1 MFIMT
6 NNMKKNLSLI
16 ISIIAVAIS
25 IYSVELIRQNKL
37 GSRTDGGFWQLQSG
51 NVYFGGKVLVATST
65 SAGTLNLYSTGTT
78 TIDIGTS
85 STTSIACIRTK
96 NNSDSGYGYTSF
108 QNGTP
113 SSTIASKCG
122 Y

>member
-1 MFIMT
+1 
-6 NNMKKNLSLI
+6 MKKLLFPLLI
-16 ISIIAVAIS
+16 LAIVVNQFWMM
-25 IYSVELIRQNKL
+25 IVLTRLNTQNPT
-37 GSRTDGGFWQLQSG
+37 GARTDGGFWQLQSG

-78 TIDIGTS
+78 TIDMGTL

>member
-1 MFIMT
+1 
-6 NNMKKNLSLI
+6 MKKLF
-16 ISIIAVAIS
+16 IALFALTLVFNQVWMMIK
-25 IYSVELIRQNKL
+25 ITKL
-37 GSRTDGGFWQLQSG
+37 DIVGSRTDNSG
-51 NVYFGGKVLVATST
+51 WDLVAGNGYFDGKVAVATT
-65 SAGTLNLYSTGTT
+65 TFNGTLNLYSTGTT

-85 STTSIACIRTK
+85 STTSIACLRTK

-113 SSTIASKCG
+113 SSTVASKCG